1 MAPLDGNEPTG
12 RDMRVLIMNYIRC
25 ESGATAIEYAF
36 IASFVAMAL
45 IAGLTA
51 IGGALNNKFVIV
63 SNGLN

>member
-1 MAPLDGNEPTG
+1 
-12 RDMRVLIMNYIRC
+12 MRALIMNYIRC

>member
-1 MAPLDGNEPTG
+1 
-12 RDMRVLIMNYIRC
+12 MRALIMNYIRC

-45 IAGLTA
+45 IVGLTT